1 MIIFGLGL
9 FMYAAWSALQ
19 CRFLPVCTLSYLLS
33 AAMKIRACMG
43 GIALCVHAAA
53 DFDLPG
59 AADRDML
66 KLTQQEF
73 ASVPLLVKIEVLL
86 AAVSCMWGE
95 LKSLQ
100 DLQYFQLPADSKLC
114 LSNLRLQLCWNWS
127 KLQAACKFLE
137 SSSL

>member
-19 CRFLPVCTLSYLLS
+19 CKFLPLCTLSHLLS
-33 AAMKIRACMG
+33 AAMEITACMG
-43 GIALCVHAAA
+43 GIALHEYAAA
-53 DFDLPG
+53 DVDLPG

-86 AAVSCMWGE
+86 AAVSCMWGK
-95 LKSLQ
+95 LKLLQ
-100 DLQYFQLPADSKLC
+100 DLQHPHITC
-114 LSNLRLQLCWNWS
+114 
-127 KLQAACKFLE
+127 
-137 SSSL
+137 